1 MILILLALHILGDYT
16 YQTDRM
22 AKYKSHA
29 FEVMSYLLR
38 RKKHPLDM
46 NKIRFSIPAL
56 FQHVLIYTAFFIPAV
71 LLGAFS
77 WWGLLVIFGT
87 HLIIDS
93 RRWVTRSWAPATI
106 LTDQAFHL
114 LVLGLLLFIN

>member
-16 YQTDRM
+16 YQTERM

-29 FEVMSYLLR
+29 FEVMMYLLR

-46 NKIRFSIPAL
+46 GKMRNSIQAL
-56 FQHVLIYTAFFIPAV
+56 FQHVVIYTILFIPAV
-71 LLGAFS
+71 LLGAFP

-93 RRWVTRSWAPATI
+93 RQWVTHSWCPAAN

-114 LVLGLLLFIN
+114 LVLGILLLIK